1 MPLCLWDVSPKILP
15 VVLDIQRPETV
26 KAALN
31 KVRKEG
37 GGREGDEEGRVGR
50 Q

>member
-1 MPLCLWDVSPKILP
+1 VEGKAWVRVCLWDVSPKILP

-37 GGREGDEEGRVGR
+37 WWEGG
-50 Q
+50 